1 MFRTNLTLSTK
12 QNMLWNSV
20 GCLIYQAC
28 MWAMTIAVVIF
39 SNDYEN
45 SGRLAFAMAL
55 GNIYYP
61 LATYNM
67 RTIQVSD
74 LTNEYSSGQY
84 IAFRF
89 FTVFAGVIP
98 VLIYLFLTS
107 PITSFST
114 CLAWL
119 LFKADEAF
127 CSVFYA
133 IEQRALRMDYIGISQ
148 GGRGVICLGLF
159 IALLSFGLTLPLAL
173 IGISICCIL
182 ITWLFDFRA
191 ASQFESVIPKIN
203 LSTIGEL
210 AVKFFP
216 AVVTLVCYGSVVS
229 IIRQKFGIAY
239 GDAELGKYAAIATPT
254 VLVQVAASYLYN
266 PLLVNAAK
274 CWSER
279 DYRKFQ
285 QFVIRT
291 LLAICCIGAVAIL
304 MSELI
309 GKSVLL
315 LVYGSSIESSVYL
328 LSPALFATL
337 VTTLFAFSF
346 DILTVMRHL
355 NIALIANVCSLL
367 VAFVGCGILFVI
379 YGANGINIAVV
390 VSFGIGLLICL
401 IDLFVTF
408 HKVKRTHDE
417 QHL

>member
-74 LTNEYSSGQY
+74 LANEYSSGQY

-98 VLIYLFLTS
+98 VLLYLFLSS

-148 GGRGVICLGLF
+148 GARGVICLGLF

-173 IGISICCIL
+173 IGISICCI
-182 ITWLFDFRA
+182 FD
-191 ASQFESVIPKIN
+191 
-203 LSTIGEL
+203 
-210 AVKFFP
+210 
-216 AVVTLVCYGSVVS
+216 Y
-229 IIRQKFGIAY
+229 
-239 GDAELGKYAAIATPT
+239 
-254 VLVQVAASYLYN
+254 
-266 PLLVNAAK
+266 
-274 CWSER
+274 
-279 DYRKFQ
+279 
-285 QFVIRT
+285 
-291 LLAICCIGAVAIL
+291 LAI
-304 MSELI
+304 
-309 GKSVLL
+309 
-315 LVYGSSIESSVYL
+315 
-328 LSPALFATL
+328 
-337 VTTLFAFSF
+337 
-346 DILTVMRHL
+346 
-355 NIALIANVCSLL
+355 
-367 VAFVGCGILFVI
+367 
-379 YGANGINIAVV
+379 
-390 VSFGIGLLICL
+390 
-401 IDLFVTF
+401 
-408 HKVKRTHDE
+408 
-417 QHL
+417 